1 MEILKIETELTS
13 EDYKNLVEALQSELK
28 EVREENTEL
37 NKILDQS
44 KQAFKELKKEILF
57 LRGKLE
63 AKNKKQELESKKIAV
78 LSEMVSQLKQN

>member
-1 MEILKIETELTS
+1 MQILKIETELTS

-28 EVREENTEL
+28 EVRAENTEL

-63 AKNKKQELESKKIAV
+63 AKNKKQELESRKIAV